1 MCVYDVCHLCLE
13 YLEKER
19 QPCQCPPPFFSSLH
33 LSSPLHLFF
42 FPPCSLLF
50 PGSSLLWFPIPS
62 GPLLIFLSSYL
73 LIFST
78 LLCSLPHYFL
88 CSSRLLS
95 SILHF
100 PMSLSIPSFP
110 LLPLFPLP
118 PLFFCHFISFP
129 LLSIPSPLSDMQYN
143 EVTKYSSVQR
153 LLPVPIVEL
162 TEGWFHLYVVLSNS
176 PIFHRQILQGS

>member
-42 FPPCSLLF
+42 FPSLFSPFPWFFTPVVSYSLWSTPHLSFLLF
-50 PGSSLLWFPIPS
+50 AHLLHSFMLSSSLLS
-62 GPLLIFLSSYL
+62 LLLSPPFLHSSLPYVPFYSFLSSPPPL
-73 LIFST
+73 PLAS
-78 LLCSLPHYFL
+78 SLFLSLYFL
-88 CSSRLLS
+88 ST
-95 SILHF
+95 
-100 PMSLSIPSFP
+100 
-110 LLPLFPLP
+110 
-118 PLFFCHFISFP
+118 
-129 LLSIPSPLSDMQYN
+129 PLSDMQYN

-176 PIFHRQILQGS
+176 PIFHRQIPQGS